1 MRRSAASGAGRA
13 RGGRPGA
20 GAGRLEERLAVDEE
34 AVKAELPQV
43 EEHLARFG
51 DELPGP
57 VRDQLEALQERPG

>member
-1 MRRSAASGAGRA
+1 M
-13 RGGRPGA
+13 
-20 GAGRLEERLAVDEE
+20 DEE

-57 VRDQLEALQERPG
+57 VRDQLEALQERLG